1 MASQRAEP
9 ATGPRGRFLPVRRF
23 TRRLLRGSRKGQGV
37 YLSLV
42 VDDVGQNFNTTDR
55 SLFPKNE
62 TMGQTRLD
70 SDETNERTSRCL
82 AQRGANAAG
91 NAFALSAAQ
100 HDARQVTAHR

>member
-1 MASQRAEP
+1 M
-9 ATGPRGRFLPVRRF
+9 RRF

-82 AQRGANAAG
+82 AQGGANLLETPSP
-91 NAFALSAAQ
+91 FQRHSTM
-100 HDARQVTAHR
+100 HAR

>member
-1 MASQRAEP
+1 M
-9 ATGPRGRFLPVRRF
+9 RRF

-82 AQRGANAAG
+82 AQREANAAG

-100 HDARQVTAHR
+100 HDARQVTAHRSPPPGVKG